1 MRAPRQTTYNGVMN
15 ETHSAAETTLSE
27 DDVTACVRVLRAIEA
42 DRSHLTRLT
51 REQRRELLTLAGLVA
66 KPERHN
72 LVRMAKAFRRAE
84 REAAKERDRKIIEQT
99 GLRIQRR
106 SEVYA
111 PLWLEPPKP
120 EDLEDRTELHQ
131 ERTCYVCKKPF
142 TRTHRYYDS
151 MCAACGDFNY
161 AKREQTADLSG
172 HYALV
177 TGARVKIGFQASLKL
192 LRAGAHVIVTTRFP
206 IDAAERYS
214 KETDFSEFSERLQ
227 IHGLDL
233 RHTPSVEI
241 FTRFLLER
249 LPRLDY
255 ILNNAC
261 QTVRR
266 PAGFFQH
273 LLEKEAA
280 AVATLPREL
289 RGVLARHDE
298 LRRILEGASADALVS
313 ANAGTLGAGM
323 VDGVGGV
330 GVRGVGVRGVCV
342 GGSVSAGVGEGV
354 GIGSGGGGGSA
365 VGIGSGAGTG
375 SGGGGADVAVGG
387 GGGQGGGACGG
398 GGALVGGSAAG
409 HGDAPFVTAAELR
422 SHAEG
427 LLHSAALSQR
437 RYLDEDYRDGNTLFP
452 AGRYDEDR
460 QQVDLREINSWR
472 LRLHEVETPELL
484 EVQLVN
490 AIAPYILNARLK
502 PLMVRT
508 PGGHKHIVNVSA
520 MEGQFYRATKTDKHP
535 HTNMAKA
542 ALNMMTRTSAPDFVK
557 GGIHMNAVDTGWVT
571 DEDPAVH
578 AARKAEE
585 GFAPPLDIIDGA
597 ARIVDPIFVGR
608 LTGTHVWGQFL
619 KDYKPTPW

>member
-1 MRAPRQTTYNGVMN
+1 MKD
-15 ETHSAAETTLSE
+15 SLSD
-27 DDVTACVRVLRAIEA
+27 DDVRTCVRVLRAIEA

-51 REQRRELLTLAGLVA
+51 QEQRRELLTLAGLVA
-66 KPERHN
+66 KPERHD

-84 REAAKERDRKIIEQT
+84 REAAKERDRKVIEQT
-99 GLRIQRR
+99 GLRVQRR
-106 SEVYA
+106 SELYT

-120 EDLEDRTELHQ
+120 EDLDDRPDLHQ
-131 ERTCYVCKKPF
+131 ERSCYVCKKPF
-142 TRTHRYYDS
+142 VKMHRYYDS
-151 MCAACGDFNY
+151 MCDACGDFNY

-192 LRAGAHVIVTTRFP
+192 LRAGAHVVVTTRFP
-206 IDAAERYS
+206 IDAADRYS
-214 KETDFSEFSERLQ
+214 RETDFAEFRDRLR

-241 FTRFLLER
+241 FTRFLLEK

-273 LLEKEAA
+273 LLAREAE
-280 AVATLPREL
+280 AVAMLPRDLRGTLAGHEEL
-289 RGVLARHDE
+289 RTIA
-298 LRRILEGASADALVS
+298 I
-313 ANAGTLGAGM
+313 
-323 VDGVGGV
+323 GG
-330 GVRGVGVRGVCV
+330 
-342 GGSVSAGVGEGV
+342 
-354 GIGSGGGGGSA
+354 
-365 VGIGSGAGTG
+365 GAGTG
-375 SGGGGADVAVGG
+375 V
-387 GGGQGGGACGG
+387 
-398 GGALVGGSAAG
+398 LAAS
-409 HGDAPFVTAAELR
+409 VR

-437 RYLDEDYRDGNTLFP
+437 HYLDEDFRDSEALFP
-452 AGRYDEDR
+452 AGRYDEDQ
-460 QQVDLREINSWR
+460 QQVDLREVNSWR

-490 AIAPYILNARLK
+490 SIAPYILNARLK

-508 PGGHKHIVNVSA
+508 PGRHKHIVNVSA

-557 GGIHMNAVDTGWVT
+557 DGIHMNAVDTGWVT

-585 GFAPPLDIIDGA
+585 GFSPPLDIIDGA

-619 KDYKPTPW
+619 KDYKPAPW